1 MLSMMVAIRFA
12 HPEERAKGFL
22 LLARTGTV
30 RTLRGE
36 IYVCSEKAVAILDS
50 YRIPYTKVP
59 LPVNQDEVD
68 ALRNTLTTAL

>member
-1 MLSMMVAIRFA
+1 MVALRFHDPA
-12 HPEERAKGFL
+12 QRAAGYL
-22 LLARTGTV
+22 LLARVGTV

-36 IYVCSEKAVAILDS
+36 IYICSDAALKVLDS
-50 YRIPYTKVP
+50 NKIPYTKVP

>member
-1 MLSMMVAIRFA
+1 MVAIRFA
-12 HPEERAKGFL
+12 QPEERAKGYL

-36 IYVCSEKAVAILDS
+36 IYLCSEKALGALDS
-50 YRIPYTKVP
+50 FKISYTRVP
-59 LPVNQDEVD
+59 PPVNQNEVD